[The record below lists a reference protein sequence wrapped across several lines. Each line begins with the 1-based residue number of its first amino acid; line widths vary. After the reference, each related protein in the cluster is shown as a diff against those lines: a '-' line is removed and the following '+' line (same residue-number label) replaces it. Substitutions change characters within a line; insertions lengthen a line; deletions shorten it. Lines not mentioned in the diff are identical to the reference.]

1 MLVSEFSEM
10 CYQYEGFHV
19 WEIEN
24 IDAFF
29 KGNEVLATCFKDC
42 YQIPFDGFKERR
54 SEIADNDYQ
63 MITKLLG
70 MVDDKYFFVFTLH
83 DEDHLELVKMQQMK
97 IMDFG
102 MDIKDIRQDRVYA
115 MIMDKKK

>member
-1 MLVSEFSEM
+1 MLASEFSEM
-10 CYQYEGFHV
+10 CYQYEGFQV

-29 KGNEVLATCFKDC
+29 SGNEVLTTCFKDY
-42 YQIPFDGFKERR
+42 YQMPFEEFKERR
-54 SEIADNDYQ
+54 SEIVDTDYQ

-83 DEDHLELVKMQQMK
+83 DEDHMELVKMQRMK
-97 IMDFG
+97 VMNFG
-102 MDIKDIRQDRVYA
+102 VDIEKVRGDRVYA